1 MYDFPVSYDF
11 ANRFR
16 SGEMPLAISDYS
28 SYNTLIVFAPEIN
41 GLWEFTPLPGTADP
55 LTQEINNVTIGGI
68 STVMLMNSVSGREAV
83 ALGSWAFMQW
93 YLSAEIQSAYGNE
106 MVALLGPS
114 AKQPTSN
121 LNALANMAWS
131 SEEYNNLFAQFN
143 AVACTPEF
151 PGSYIIGRYTSF
163 AFLDVVNSDA
173 EPVEEL
179 QSYIPDINVELTR
192 KRNEFGLPTIDTIKQ
207 MLTAVEERYPDWEER
222 GNK

>member
-1 MYDFPVSYDF
+1 
-11 ANRFR
+11 
-16 SGEMPLAISDYS
+16 
-28 SYNTLIVFAPEIN
+28 
-41 GLWEFTPLPGTADP
+41 
-55 LTQEINNVTIGGI
+55 
-68 STVMLMNSVSGREAV
+68 MLMNSVSGREAV